1 MQKEILVDIH
11 PYQTRVALVENKELS
26 EIYIERRHKQCM
38 VGNIYKGRVQNI
50 LPGMQAAFVDI
61 GLDKNAFLYAGDVY
75 VDQSNFEFD
84 GNGKAPPL
92 DKGSIPDI
100 KELLYPNQ
108 EIMVQ
113 VIKEPTGTKGARVTI
128 HVTLPGRLLVLMP
141 TVNYVG
147 VSRRIEDTEGSE
159 RTRLKTLIE
168 EIKPRTMGII
178 VRTAAVGKGAEDFKA
193 ELRFLC
199 RLWDKIQ
206 QKCQS
211 VKAPRLV
218 HLEESLVFRTIRDI
232 FDADIER
239 MYINDRDY
247 YEKAVALSN
256 IVTPWLTKNIHY
268 YDGEGELFDRYSLE
282 TKIDKSLA
290 RKVWLKNGSYLV
302 FDQTE
307 ALTTVDVN
315 TGKFVGNDSLQ
326 QTILETNLL
335 AAKEIAKQLKLR
347 DISGIIIIDFIDME
361 DEKHGEQ
368 VVETLREALRGDRT
382 KTNVLGMTS
391 LGLVEMTRRKI
402 RQRVSDVM
410 QSTCPYCDGVGKVY
424 SEDTIALR
432 VRKEIIKFARSRD
445 DKVIVAHLNL
455 SVAANI
461 LKKRD
466 EDAGFLPSLGGRR
479 MMLVGDEHVHRVQ
492 FTLEGAP
499 DRETVLR
506 KWPDAI
512 EY

>member
-11 PYQTRVALVENKELS
+11 PYQTRVALLEDRELS
-26 EIYIERRHKQCM
+26 EIYIERRHKQCL

-61 GLDKNAFLYAGDVY
+61 GLEKNAFLYAGDVY
-75 VDQSNFEFD
+75 VDQSSFEFE
-84 GNGKAPPL
+84 GNGKTPQL
-92 DKGSIPDI
+92 EKGNIPDI
-100 KELLYPNQ
+100 KDLLKPNQ

-147 VSRRIEDTEGSE
+147 VSRRIEGEGGNE
-159 RTRLKTLIE
+159 RGRLKSLIE
-168 EIKPRTMGII
+168 GIKPKSMGII
-178 VRTAAVGKGAEDFKA
+178 VRTAAEGKNEDDFKS
-193 ELRFLC
+193 EIRFLG
-199 RLWDKIQ
+199 RLWEKIQ
-206 QKCQS
+206 QKYNN

-218 HLEESLVFRTIRDI
+218 HLEENLVFRTIRDI
-232 FDADIER
+232 FNAEIDR
-239 MYINDRDY
+239 VYINDRDY
-247 YEKAVALSN
+247 FDKAVALSN
-256 IVTPWLTKNIHY
+256 IVTPWLTDRIHF
-268 YDGEGELFDRYSLE
+268 YDGEEELFDSYGLE
-282 TKIDKSLA
+282 AKIDKSLA

-335 AAKEIAKQLKLR
+335 AAKEIARQLKMR

-361 DEKHGEQ
+361 DDSHGEQ
-368 VVETLREALRGDRT
+368 VVETLREALKGDRT

-410 QSTCPYCDGVGKVY
+410 QSTCPYCDGAGKVY
-424 SEDTIALR
+424 SEDTMALK
-432 VRKEIIKFARSRD
+432 VRKEIIKFAKSKEG
-445 DKVIVAHLNL
+445 KVIVVHANL
-455 SVAANI
+455 SVVANL
-461 LKKRD
+461 LKKKG
-466 EDAGFLPSLGGRR
+466 EDAGFLPAFPGRKI
-479 MMLVGDEHVHRVQ
+479 MLIGDEHMHRVQ
-492 FTLEGAP
+492 FQVRGAQS
-499 DRETVLR
+499 RESVLQN
-506 KWPDAI
+506 WPDAI

>member
-1 MQKEILVDIH
+1 MEKEILVDIQ
-11 PYQTRVALVENKELS
+11 PYQTRVALMEGKDLS
-26 EIYIERRHKQCM
+26 EIYIERRHKQCL

-61 GLDKNAFLYAGDVY
+61 GLEKNAFLYAGDVY
-75 VDQSNFEFD
+75 VDQSSFEFEA
-84 GNGKAPPL
+84 GGKTPL
-92 DKGSIPDI
+92 DKSEIPDI
-100 KELLYPNQ
+100 KDLLKPNQ

-147 VSRRIEDTEGSE
+147 VSRRIESE
-159 RTRLKTLIE
+159 SGNERARLKSMME
-168 EIKPRTMGII
+168 EIKPKNMGII
-178 VRTAAVGKGAEDFKA
+178 VRTAAEGKTEEDFKP
-193 ELRFLC
+193 EIRFLT
-199 RLWDKIQ
+199 RLWEKIQ
-206 QKCQS
+206 QKYQH

-218 HLEESLVFRTIRDI
+218 HLEESLIFRTIRDI
-232 FDADIER
+232 FNAEISR
-239 MYINDRDY
+239 VYINDVDY

-256 IVTPWLTKNIHY
+256 IVTPWLTDRIQY
-268 YDGEGELFDRYSLE
+268 YGDEEDMFDRYGLE
-282 TKIDKSLA
+282 ARIDKSLS

-335 AAKEIAKQLKLR
+335 AAKEIARQLKLR

-368 VVETLREALRGDRT
+368 VVETLREALKNDRT

-410 QSTCPYCDGVGKVY
+410 QSTCPYCDGTGKVY
-424 SEDTIALR
+424 SEDTMALK
-432 VRKEIIKFARSRD
+432 VRKEIIKFVNTKDSPYIAVR
-445 DKVIVAHLNL
+445 VNAEVGANL
-455 SVAANI
+455 
-461 LKKRD
+461 LKKRVHD
-466 EDAGFLPSLGGRR
+466 PDFLPVFKGRKV
-479 MMLVGDEHVHRVQ
+479 MLVPDEHMHRVQ
-492 FTLEGAP
+492 FQLQGFAN
-499 DRETVLR
+499 REAVF
-506 KWPDAI
+506 KSCPDAV

>member
-11 PYQTRVALVENKELS
+11 PYQTRVALLENKELS

-61 GLDKNAFLYAGDVY
+61 GLEKNAFLYAGDVY
-75 VDQSNFEFD
+75 VDQSTFEFD
-84 GNGKAPPL
+84 GNGKTPPL

-100 KELLYPNQ
+100 KELLRPNQ

-113 VIKEPTGTKGARVTI
+113 VIKEPTGSKGARVTI

-147 VSRRIEDTEGSE
+147 VSRRIEDTDGSE
-159 RTRLKTLIE
+159 RARLRTLIE
-168 EIKPRTMGII
+168 EIKPKTMGII
-178 VRTAAVGKGAEDFKA
+178 VRTAAVDKGAEDFKP
-193 ELRFLC
+193 ELKFLC
-199 RLWDKIQ
+199 RLWEKIQ
-206 QKCQS
+206 QKANS

-232 FDADIER
+232 FNSDIDR

-247 YEKAVALSN
+247 FDKAVALSN
-256 IVTPWLTKNIHY
+256 IVTPWLTGNIEY
-268 YDGEGELFDRYSLE
+268 YDGKEKLFDDYSLE
-282 TKIDKSLA
+282 AKIDKSLA
-290 RKVWLKNGSYLV
+290 RRVWLKNGSYLV

-326 QTILETNLL
+326 QTILDTNLL
-335 AAKEIAKQLKLR
+335 AAGEIAKQLKLR

-368 VVETLREALRGDRT
+368 VVETLREALKGDRT

-424 SEDTIALR
+424 SEDTMALR
-432 VRKEIIKFARSRD
+432 ARKEIIKFARHCD
-445 DKVIVAHLNL
+445 DEVIVVFLNL
-455 SVAANI
+455 SVVANI
-461 LKKRD
+461 LKKRS
-466 EDAGFLPSLGGRR
+466 EDAGFLPSFGGRKV
-479 MMLVGDEHVHRVQ
+479 MLVGDEHTHRAQLRVEAAQ
-492 FTLEGAP
+492 DT
-499 DRETVLR
+499 ETVLE
-506 KWPDAI
+506 KWPDAM

>member
-1 MQKEILVDIH
+1 
-11 PYQTRVALVENKELS
+11 
-26 EIYIERRHKQCM
+26 
-38 VGNIYKGRVQNI
+38 
-50 LPGMQAAFVDI
+50 
-61 GLDKNAFLYAGDVY
+61 
-75 VDQSNFEFD
+75 
-84 GNGKAPPL
+84 
-92 DKGSIPDI
+92 
-100 KELLYPNQ
+100 
-108 EIMVQ
+108 
-113 VIKEPTGTKGARVTI
+113 
-128 HVTLPGRLLVLMP
+128 
-141 TVNYVG
+141 
-147 VSRRIEDTEGSE
+147 
-159 RTRLKTLIE
+159 
-168 EIKPRTMGII
+168 
-178 VRTAAVGKGAEDFKA
+178 
-193 ELRFLC
+193 
-199 RLWDKIQ
+199 
-206 QKCQS
+206 
-211 VKAPRLV
+211 
-218 HLEESLVFRTIRDI
+218 
-232 FDADIER
+232 
-239 MYINDRDY
+239 
-247 YEKAVALSN
+247 
-256 IVTPWLTKNIHY
+256 
-268 YDGEGELFDRYSLE
+268 
-282 TKIDKSLA
+282 
-290 RKVWLKNGSYLV
+290 
-302 FDQTE
+302 
-307 ALTTVDVN
+307 VN

>member
-1 MQKEILVDIH
+1 MHKEILVDIH
-11 PYQTRVALVENKELS
+11 PYQTRVALLENNELS
-26 EIYIERRHKQCM
+26 EIYIERRHKQCL

-61 GLDKNAFLYAGDVY
+61 GLEKNAFLYAGDVY
-75 VDQSNFEFD
+75 VDQSTFEFD

-100 KELLYPNQ
+100 KELLRPNQ

-113 VIKEPTGTKGARVTI
+113 VIKEPTGSKGARVTI

-159 RTRLKTLIE
+159 RSRLRSLIE
-168 EIKPRTMGII
+168 DIKPRTMGII
-178 VRTAAVGKGAEDFKA
+178 VRTAAVGKDMADFKS
-193 ELRFLC
+193 EIKFLC

-206 QKCQS
+206 QKAGG
-211 VKAPRLV
+211 VKAPHLV

-232 FDADIER
+232 FNADIDR

-256 IVTPWLTKNIHY
+256 IVTPWLTQNIRY
-268 YDGEGELFDRYSLE
+268 YDCEEELFDHYGLE
-282 TKIDKSLA
+282 AKIDKSLT

-326 QTILETNLL
+326 QTILETNIL

-361 DEKHGEQ
+361 DENHGDQ

-424 SEDTIALR
+424 SEDTVALR
-432 VRKEIIKFARSRD
+432 VRKEIIKFAKSRD
-445 DKVIVAHLNL
+445 DHVIVAHMNL
-455 SVAANI
+455 SVVANI
-461 LKKRD
+461 LKKRS
-466 EDAGFLPSLGGRR
+466 EDAGFLPSFGGRR
-479 MMLVGDEHVHRVQ
+479 VLLVGDEHTHRVQ
-492 FTLEGAP
+492 FHIEGAQ
-499 DRETVLR
+499 DAESVLQ
-506 KWPDAI
+506 KWPDAM